1 MKILHVITGLNY
13 GGAENML
20 AKLIETGTGTNA
32 RFRNV
37 VLSMMT
43 PGKIADRFQKCGVAV
58 HSLGMRQGVPSPNAL
73 FQLFRI
79 IRAVRPDLIL
89 GWMHH
94 GNLAA
99 TIASRMVRPQ
109 PPVIWNIRHSLVDVA
124 REKPLTRAVLHIGAR
139 LSRTPAAIIF
149 NARAAVRQWEA
160 IGFPADRTV
169 IIPNGFD
176 YSQFRP
182 RIGAR
187 SELCRAFGIE
197 DRKSTRLN
205 SSH

>member
-1 MKILHVITGLNY
+1 
-13 GGAENML
+13 
-20 AKLIETGTGTNA
+20 
-32 RFRNV
+32 
-37 VLSMMT
+37 
-43 PGKIADRFQKCGVAV
+43 
-58 HSLGMRQGVPSPNAL
+58 MRQGVPSPNAL

-89 GWMHH
+89 GWIHH

-149 NARAAVRQWEA
+149 NARAAVRQ
-160 IGFPADRTV
+160 
-169 IIPNGFD
+169 
-176 YSQFRP
+176 
-182 RIGAR
+182 R
-187 SELCRAFGIE
+187 SEEHTSELQSLMRISYAVFCLKKTNTHYI
-197 DRKSTRLN
+197 KS
-205 SSH
+205 HIP

>member
-1 MKILHVITGLNY
+1 
-13 GGAENML
+13 
-20 AKLIETGTGTNA
+20 
-32 RFRNV
+32 
-37 VLSMMT
+37 
-43 PGKIADRFQKCGVAV
+43 
-58 HSLGMRQGVPSPNAL
+58 MRQGVPSPNAL
-73 FQLFRI
+73 FRLFHI
-79 IRAVRPDLIL
+79 IRAVQPDLIL

-160 IGFPADRTV
+160 IGFPADRTG

-176 YSQFRP
+176 
-182 RIGAR
+182 R
-187 SELCRAFGIE
+187 SEEPTSELQSLMRISYAVFCLKKKKKKHTTDNTYITCKE
-197 DRKSTRLN
+197 YHTLT
-205 SSH
+205 